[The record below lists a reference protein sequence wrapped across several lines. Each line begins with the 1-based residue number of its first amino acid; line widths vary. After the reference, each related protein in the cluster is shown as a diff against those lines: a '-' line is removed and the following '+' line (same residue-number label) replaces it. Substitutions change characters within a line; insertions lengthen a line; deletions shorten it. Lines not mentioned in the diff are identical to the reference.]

1 MPRIQSRL
9 PLGSDKNRL
18 FFKLAA
24 KFSIDDGPRRYVLLR
39 GKRRRNTGSLPS
51 DKAGAYQAECING
64 VGRANHT
71 PCAKDIFASDR
82 NKLLVRNRK
91 SRMDAINAKPADGIF
106 RRIVRPANLR
116 SIRNILALKY
126 PRGARPDLRTC
137 VGDVH
142 LFPSRGILHFL
153 DMLKPVFAMGNFRRG
168 KIAHRQSV
176 ALWPKSPRPG

>member
-51 DKAGAYQAECING
+51 DEAGAYQAERING

-126 PRGARPDLRTC
+126 PRGARPDLRAR
-137 VGDVH
+137 VGDED
-142 LFPSRGILHFL
+142 LLPPGSLLHFL
-153 DMLKPVFAMGNFRRG
+153 DMLEPVLAVGRLIASSRVHLSFFAN
-168 KIAHRQSV
+168 APS
-176 ALWPKSPRPG
+176 